1 MLAINKMIIGGTEQ
15 QFMEIVKGID
25 KQRFDIV
32 VLTLYAGGDLEAE
45 ITNILGLSYVCLQRK
60 SKYNILNLWDVF
72 QLLRKY
78 KVDIL
83 QSFLTPTTF
92 YTLIPA
98 ILNRTPIKI
107 ITERSS
113 ARTNLT
119 RGYLT
124 YLRIED
130 YFTKFADKVIPNSES
145 GKEFLI
151 SRGINPSKIEVIYNG
166 INLDR
171 LSHEPD
177 EAIRIRKSLAI
188 GDDEEVVGIA
198 ASLFPLKDHETFLR
212 SAKIVNDTIESVK
225 FIILGDGPLMDRLK
239 DLCKDLGIT
248 SRVIFAG
255 NQTEV
260 SPYLANFDVA
270 CLCSREPEGCSNS
283 ILEAMAMGKPVVA
296 TAIGG
301 NPELVDDGKT
311 GTLVPVRNPK
321 AFAQAIVTL
330 IQDPQRA
337 REMGEQGQKVI
348 NSRFTLEAMVSNY
361 ENLYEIIYRQKT
373 SS

>member
-45 ITNILGLSYVCLQRK
+45 ITNIPGLSYVCLQRK

-188 GDDEEVVGIA
+188 GDDEKVVGIA

-212 SAKIVNDTIESVK
+212 SAKIVSDTIESVK

-239 DLCKDLGIT
+239 DLCKDLGIA
-248 SRVIFAG
+248 SKVIFTG
-255 NQTEV
+255 NQTEI
-260 SPYLANFDVA
+260 SPYLANVDVA

-321 AFAQAIVTL
+321 ALAQAIVTL

-337 REMGEQGQKVI
+337 REMGQQGQKVI
-348 NSRFTLEAMVSNY
+348 NLRFTLEAMVSNY